1 MWASPTRDAHLIDPY
16 LKIVQNII
24 LPLPCTSRRKTWT
37 TTSASRILQ
46 LSARILSLR
55 ILIPRSKLI
64 QRHMPNIVGPFY
76 SHVVQPI
83 WSKLLVYYRLFTNSI
98 GITSRQPAHV
108 DNPYLGRV
116 ARNSI
121 SPPQAALHF
130 KRRLCSVEN
139 IRGFPSFSLYL
150 SASNKSP
157 MDDGDRIPALES
169 TIDNPMELVVE
180 IPYREMTK
188 RTDKA
193 YPHAQYSTRPTSIS
207 RYLLIL
213 FQFIIASTRKMASL
227 SRKRLSKLILITPR
241 LLHASTRI

>member
-1 MWASPTRDAHLIDPY
+1 MD
-16 LKIVQNII
+16 NN
-24 LPLPCTSRRKTWT
+24 
-37 TTSASRILQ
+37 
-46 LSARILSLR
+46 LSLSNSATVGSYFESAHSDTAVEVNPETYAQYSWSFLFTCCTAD
-55 ILIPRSKLI
+55 LI
-64 QRHMPNIVGPFY
+64 
-76 SHVVQPI
+76 
-83 WSKLLVYYRLFTNSI
+83 SKLLVYYRLFTNSI

-157 MDDGDRIPALES
+157 MDDGDRIPALKS